1 MVYINEA
8 YLRPKSITPTYP
20 PYHKGEYLEEYFYT
34 AYNKLETKPE
44 REYLDIFWSN
54 VFCNH
59 MFGGH
64 AYPNIQE
71 LLCNTLH
78 DDGKYF
84 TVCQQDDGPF
94 EDFPEDTI
102 VFSAGGNRKK
112 GTNIPIPLVCSS
124 IPEDIKPPKRHKYFA
139 SFIGSNTYWVRTD
152 MAKAFRGKDDC
163 LVKVGNWDINVG
175 DEKLNNFL
183 HVMSASK
190 FSLCPRGYGT
200 TSFRL
205 YESFQLG
212 TVPVYVSD
220 DHALPWSD
228 ELDWEEFCVIIDD
241 DHIHDTYNILSQISD
256 DRYNEMLKRGKELY
270 QDYFS
275 LEGVFNN
282 IIKRVQ

>member
-1 MVYINEA
+1 M
-8 YLRPKSITPTYP
+8 
-20 PYHKGEYLEEYFYT
+20 
-34 AYNKLETKPE
+34 
-44 REYLDIFWSN
+44 
-54 VFCNH
+54 
-59 MFGGH
+59 
-64 AYPNIQE
+64 
-71 LLCNTLH
+71 
-78 DDGKYF
+78 
-84 TVCQQDDGPF
+84 
-94 EDFPEDTI
+94 
-102 VFSAGGNRKK
+102 
-112 GTNIPIPLVCSS
+112 CSS

-256 DRYNEMLKRGKELY
+256 DRYNEMHKR
-270 QDYFS
+270 
-275 LEGVFNN
+275 
-282 IIKRVQ
+282 